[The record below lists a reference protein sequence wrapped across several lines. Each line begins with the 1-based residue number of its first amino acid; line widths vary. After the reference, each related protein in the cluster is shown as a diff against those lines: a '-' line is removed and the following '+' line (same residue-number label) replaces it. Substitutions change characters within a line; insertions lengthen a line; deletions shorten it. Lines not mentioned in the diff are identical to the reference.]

1 MFGGLDLGKMLSG
14 EGGGGLGGMFGGSI
28 MNMVK
33 GQLAS
38 PKNIKML
45 SGKVV
50 DMADMLCQKFN
61 EESLSE
67 RESIKAAAT
76 QRKAE
81 IEAEYNAKSE
91 EDKAASREST
101 QLMINDVFKEANQK
115 LNEIIITKYDI
126 TLVSKLKPIS
136 AKNEKGELM
145 LVAAPNGSGS
155 MVELKEDVVF
165 IEIHAK
171 GIIKQELRLDEFL
184 LNMMVEVSGEG

>member
-33 GQLAS
+33 SQLAS

-61 EESLSE
+61 EESVNE
-67 RESIKAAAT
+67 RESIKAAAI
-76 QRKAE
+76 QRKNE
-81 IEAEYNAKSE
+81 IEAEYNAKNDE
-91 EDKAASREST
+91 EKATSREST
-101 QLMINDVFKEANQK
+101 QLMINEVFKEANKK
-115 LNEIIITKYDI
+115 LNEITITKYDI
-126 TLVSKLKPIS
+126 TLVSKLKSIP
-136 AKNEKGELM
+136 AKNEKGELV
-145 LVAAPNGSGS
+145 LVAAPDNSGN

-184 LNMMVEVSGEG
+184 ANMMAEVSGEG

>member
-50 DMADMLCQKFN
+50 EMADMLCQKFN
-61 EESLSE
+61 DESANE

-76 QRKAE
+76 QRKSE

-101 QLMINDVFKEANQK
+101 QLMINEVFKEANQK
-115 LNEIIITKYDI
+115 
-126 TLVSKLKPIS
+126 
-136 AKNEKGELM
+136 
-145 LVAAPNGSGS
+145 
-155 MVELKEDVVF
+155 
-165 IEIHAK
+165 
-171 GIIKQELRLDEFL
+171 
-184 LNMMVEVSGEG
+184 

>member
-1 MFGGLDLGKMLSG
+1 MFDLGKMLSG

-61 EESLSE
+61 EESVNE

-76 QRKAE
+76 QRKSE

-101 QLMINDVFKEANQK
+101 QLMINEVFKEANQK

-145 LVAAPNGSGS
+145 LVAAPNNSGT

>member
-1 MFGGLDLGKMLSG
+1 MFGGFDLGKMLSG
-14 EGGGGLGGMFGGSI
+14 EGGGGLGGMFGGGI

-33 GQLAS
+33 SQLAS

-61 EESLSE
+61 EESSQE

-76 QRKAE
+76 QRKTE

-101 QLMINDVFKEANQK
+101 QLMINDVFKEANKK

-145 LVAAPNGSGS
+145 LVAAPNNSGT

>member
-50 DMADMLCQKFN
+50 EMADMLCQKFN
-61 EESLSE
+61 DESANE

-76 QRKAE
+76 QRKSE

-101 QLMINDVFKEANQK
+101 QLMINEVFKEANQK

-145 LVAAPNGSGS
+145 LVAASNGSGS

-184 LNMMVEVSGEG
+184 LNMLAEAPGEG